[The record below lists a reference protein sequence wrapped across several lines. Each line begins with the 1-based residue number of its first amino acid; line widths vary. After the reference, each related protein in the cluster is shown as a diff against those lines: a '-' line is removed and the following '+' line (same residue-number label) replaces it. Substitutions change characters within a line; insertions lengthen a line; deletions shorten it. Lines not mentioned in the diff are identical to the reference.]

1 MLVPIMTIG
10 HKGIKS
16 KRRWPKSLVKICPLC
31 GGPDIGPGGCVCP
44 GSGMLAGENGTIDL
58 GIERDPL
65 IGVTNNFT
73 VFHENFEAII
83 RGEDD
88 VLR

>member
-1 MLVPIMTIG
+1 
-10 HKGIKS
+10 
-16 KRRWPKSLVKICPLC
+16 
-31 GGPDIGPGGCVCP
+31 
-44 GSGMLAGENGTIDL
+44 MLAGENGTIDL

-88 VLR
+88 VL